1 MDTVY
6 LLHFDRPLAHARHY
20 VGFTT
25 NLEGRLGRHEN
36 GRGSRLVDAV
46 LEAGIGYT
54 VVRTWPGRDR
64 HFERK
69 LKKRHNTPQLCPICN
84 PNIKLEENERPESD
98 SPQG

>member
-20 VGFTT
+20 IGFTK
-25 NLEGRLGRHEN
+25 NLDSRLGRHEN

-54 VVRTWPGRDR
+54 VAKTWNGDR
-64 HFERK
+64 NFERW
-69 LKKRHNTPQLCPICN
+69 LKRKKNTPQLCPICN
-84 PNIKLEENERPESD
+84 PKLEESKP
-98 SPQG
+98 